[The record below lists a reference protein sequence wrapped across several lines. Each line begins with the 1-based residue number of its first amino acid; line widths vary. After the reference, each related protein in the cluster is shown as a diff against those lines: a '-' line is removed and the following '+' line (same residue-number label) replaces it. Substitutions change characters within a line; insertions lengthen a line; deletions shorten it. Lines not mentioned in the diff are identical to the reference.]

1 MTLTNDLLRQI
12 GQIGSTLNEL
22 RDDVRALKKAVP
34 RLEAREADIGLGLSG
49 INSRL
54 DDLGRR
60 FDRIERRLKL
70 TEKKTDAR

>member
-1 MTLTNDLLRQI
+1 MTLTDDLLRQI
-12 GQIGSTLNEL
+12 GQIGFTLNEL

-34 RLEAREADIGLGLSG
+34 RLETREADVGLGLSG

-60 FDRIERRLKL
+60 LDRIERRLKP
-70 TEKKTDAR
+70 TEKPQ